1 MKKLYLLL
9 ALAVAGMHVSFAQ
22 LIWHPN
28 LGTSP
33 SEQVSLSWDD
43 TSYTI
48 VAEDGDEFSPGN
60 AVEEMNRQ
68 LLDNGI
74 RWVRV
79 LYIDNAE
86 TGTYLVELQL
96 DPNTTSGERSVAFG
110 TYASHVYI
118 KQKPQYSYPSV
129 DWPADR
135 CFYICPGQSAEIHLH
150 DTEIDKS
157 YFLWRTYEDD
167 SEEETDF
174 FLGTGGDYTYRISTP
189 GTYRFDFP
197 DSDFSI
203 KYYEAFEYVYNA
215 GEEVLAADP
224 DGGVYRYTLTR
235 YWKDGTMYP
244 VDDLADISFF
254 DAPFAIYNSGD
265 SSQWN
270 PHMRIS
276 YGYDENLGKLYLEIY
291 CPPNLSNATIR
302 SYTNLRFD
310 DNMAMEV
317 HQSGGGSVR
326 TLPVVY
332 HYDKTASV
340 VVANIGNS
348 QPDVAYTLYRDGI
361 EQETV
366 LGNGETITLYA
377 PKATGYYHVT
387 ATYEENG
394 LRDEKELDGA
404 RYDDG
409 ILALDKDENWILT
422 RTFNGDKRP
431 MSPITMGWDCPN
443 SRFRSRHRLTVGI
456 W

>member
-28 LGTSP
+28 LGTPP

-86 TGTYLVELQL
+86 TGSYLIELQL
-96 DPNTTSGERSVAFG
+96 DPNTTSGERTVAFG

-224 DGGVYRYTLTR
+224 DGGVYRYDVSSRRSCGHFLLRCAVRNLQFGRFKPMESTYAYLLWLRRKFRETLFG
-235 YWKDGTMYP
+235 DLLSAQP
-244 VDDLADISFF
+244 LECDDTQLYE
-254 DAPFAIYNSGD
+254 FAFRR
-265 SSQWN
+265 Q
-270 PHMRIS
+270 
-276 YGYDENLGKLYLEIY
+276 YGYG
-291 CPPNLSNATIR
+291 ST
-302 SYTNLRFD
+302 
-310 DNMAMEV
+310 
-317 HQSGGGSVR
+317 SVR
-326 TLPVVY
+326 RWLSTNTSCRL
-332 HYDKTASV
+332 S
-340 VVANIGNS
+340 
-348 QPDVAYTLYRDGI
+348 
-361 EQETV
+361 
-366 LGNGETITLYA
+366 
-377 PKATGYYHVT
+377 
-387 ATYEENG
+387 
-394 LRDEKELDGA
+394 LR
-404 RYDDG
+404 
-409 ILALDKDENWILT
+409 
-422 RTFNGDKRP
+422 
-431 MSPITMGWDCPN
+431 
-443 SRFRSRHRLTVGI
+443 
-456 W
+456 